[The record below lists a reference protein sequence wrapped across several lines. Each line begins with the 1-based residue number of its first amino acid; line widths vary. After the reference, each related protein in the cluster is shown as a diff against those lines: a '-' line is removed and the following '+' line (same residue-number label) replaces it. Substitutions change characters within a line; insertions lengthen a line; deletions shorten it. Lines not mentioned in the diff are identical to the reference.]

1 MKKIYHVLVFLSL
14 SSFIFTNC
22 KKSEDP
28 HVVED
33 STPVPTPQKQCMM
46 TAELGPIGNHTYDY
60 TYNDKG
66 QLVQMVFHT
75 VPAMEDSYR
84 FTYEYNDKG
93 QRVKEISYRK
103 NGSSEIDYFSTYEY
117 DVQGKMI
124 KAYNESYYDP
134 QGGPKLGKV
143 NTLYYYNDKGQL
155 IKIKSEGV
163 DAYQSFTYNDNDD
176 LIKVEYVYEK
186 SGQKELL
193 RTYEYDTTK
202 PAFIVPETWLLFMEH
217 AKYSK
222 HFCKKG
228 YMYNEKGYASI
239 FNEMAIEKYTAEGY
253 PEVLAFYSGGNSKKE
268 TYSYTYQCK

>member
-33 STPVPTPQKQCMM
+33 SIPAPTPQKQCMM
-46 TAELGPIGNHTYDY
+46 TAELGPSGNHTYDY

-103 NGSSEIDYFSTYEY
+103 NGSNEIAHFSTYQY
-117 DVQGKMI
+117 DAQGKMI
-124 KAYNESYYDP
+124 ISYSEFYYDALDKP
-134 QGGPKLGKV
+134 QLVKA
-143 NTLYYYNDKGQL
+143 NTLYHYNGKGQL

-163 DAYQSFTYNDNDD
+163 DAYQLFTYNNDDD
-176 LIKVEYVYEK
+176 LIKVEYIYEK

-202 PAFIVPETWLLFMEH
+202 PAFVVPETWLSFMEH

-228 YMYNEKGYASI
+228 YMYNEKGHASVVD
-239 FNEMAIEKYTAEGY
+239 EMAIEKYTAEGY
-253 PEVLAFYSGGNSKKE
+253 PEVLAFYLDGTKKE